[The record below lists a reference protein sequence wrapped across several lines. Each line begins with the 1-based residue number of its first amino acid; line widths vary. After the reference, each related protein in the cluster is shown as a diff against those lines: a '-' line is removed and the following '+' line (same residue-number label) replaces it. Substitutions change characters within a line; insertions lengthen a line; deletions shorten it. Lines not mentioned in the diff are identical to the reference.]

1 MSKDHLSAAE
11 LAALQTFDTPTIC
24 NALELV
30 TPERRGFGYTT
41 SPLVAAHPELPPMVG
56 YARTATIRAKEP
68 NPLSADDAAQM
79 RLDYYKHME
88 GGSEPGICV
97 IQDIDDE
104 PGYGAHWGEVQTNI
118 HKGLG
123 CLGTITNGSV
133 RDIADSAPGFQMLAG
148 EIGPSHAFVYVVDYA
163 LEVTVNGMTV
173 FPGNLIHADMHGA
186 VVIPSDDA
194 ARKIPAAVDL
204 ISRREAVLISA
215 AQADGFN
222 FDKLAE
228 AIKGSGEIH

>member
-1 MSKDHLSAAE
+1 MTKDYLSAAE
-11 LAALQTFDTPTIC
+11 LAALQAFDTPTIC

-41 SPLVAAHPELPPMVG
+41 SPLVVAHPDLPPMVG
-56 YARTATIRAKEP
+56 YARTATIKAKEP
-68 NPLSADDAAQM
+68 SPLSAVDGAQL

-97 IQDIDDE
+97 IEDIDDE

-123 CLGTITNGSV
+123 CLGVVTNGSV
-133 RDIADSAPGFQMLAG
+133 RDIPDSAPGFQMLAG
-148 EIGPSHAFVYVVDYA
+148 EIGPSHAFVYVVDYG
-163 LEVTVNGMTV
+163 LEVTVAEMTV
-173 FPGNLIHADMHGA
+173 RPGDLIHADMHGA
-186 VVIPSDDA
+186 VVIPSDDV
-194 ARKIPAAVDL
+194 ARKIPAAVEL
-204 ISRREAVLISA
+204 ISRREAVLIGA

-228 AIKGSGEIH
+228 AIKGAGEIH